1 MTKRALVTGA
11 SDGIGR
17 VFAQKLAKQGWSVTA
32 VARTESRL
40 QALVKE
46 LGEGHSYLVADLA
59 VPAGQAKAAEA
70 IGAQH
75 FDLVV
80 NNAGVGVL
88 GKFAD
93 TALDRQLAMMRL
105 NCEALVTLS
114 HAYLKTAK
122 SGDALINVSS
132 CLAFLPMPGI
142 GLYSATKAFVTS
154 FSESLWWEQKARG
167 VYVMGLCPGLTSTS
181 FNKNAGGGEEIMGKK
196 AGPTQTPEQVVDQA
210 LKALKA
216 RKSPTVISGLGNA
229 LFAGLT
235 RFLPR
240 RSTVNLLGSASAK

>member
-1 MTKRALVTGA
+1 MKKHALVTGA

-17 VFAQKLAKQGWSVTA
+17 VFAQKLAKQGWTVTA

-40 QALVKE
+40 KELVSE
-46 LGEGHSYLVADLA
+46 LGEGHSFLVADLSSS
-59 VPAGQAKAAEA
+59 AGQAKVVQA
-70 IGAQH
+70 IEGKH

-80 NNAGVGVL
+80 NNAGVGTL
-88 GKFAD
+88 GKF
-93 TALDRQLAMMRL
+93 TEVALDRQLAMMRL

-167 VYVMGLCPGLTSTS
+167 IYVMGLCPGITSTS
-181 FNKNAGGGEEIMGKK
+181 FRKNAGGDGTITGRQS
-196 AGPTQTPEQVVDQA
+196 GPAQTPEQVVDRA
-210 LKALKA
+210 LKALRA
-216 RKSPTVISGLGNA
+216 RKSPTVISGLSNA
-229 LFAGLT
+229 IFTGLT

-240 RSTVNLLGSASAK
+240 RSTVNLLGSASPK